1 MNSSRRLELY
11 LLGAFRAT
19 LDSEPVLSFRAD
31 SGRALL
37 AYLAMHPG
45 VVFRR
50 ETLATL
56 LWSEHH
62 QDAALVNLRQ
72 ILSILRRVLG
82 DAEAEQ
88 PFLEITP
95 RTICL
100 AAEACVCVDVNQF
113 RELVGSTIRHASPTS
128 QLDTERM
135 VAALSLYRGDI
146 LSDLYIASPAF
157 DEWLFQEREQ
167 LHRRAVEL
175 LSCLASYYARRGDPE
190 RVKDYAQWQLR
201 LEPWSEEAYQHLMLA
216 YALLGER
223 SAALVQYALCQR
235 ALLTAFGV
243 EPTEKTKSL
252 HRKLANNDLDGLL
265 SEFQDPSVSPLDVHV
280 LFTRDS

>member
-1 MNSSRRLELY
+1 MKSSRRLELY
-11 LLGAFRAT
+11 LLGSFRAT
-19 LDSEPVLSFRAD
+19 LDGEPMVSFRAD

-45 VVFRR
+45 VAFRR

-72 ILSILRRVLG
+72 ILSILRRVLR

-88 PFLEITP
+88 PFLNITP

-100 AAEACVCVDVNQF
+100 ADEAGVSVDVNQF
-113 RELVGSTIRHASPTS
+113 RELARNPPRYDSATPE
-128 QLDTERM
+128 LDPERM

-167 LHRRAVEL
+167 LHRRSVEL
-175 LSCLASYYARRGDPE
+175 LSCLASYHAGRGDAAQ
-190 RVKDYAQWQLR
+190 VKHYAQWQLE

-223 SAALVQYALCQR
+223 STALVQYALCQR

-243 EPTEKTKSL
+243 EPSEKTKSL
-252 HRKLANNDLDGLL
+252 HRQLANDNLDCLL
-265 SEFQDPSVSPLDVHV
+265 SEFSKPPSPTV
-280 LFTRDS
+280 